1 MVVNMKVPEEHRK
14 RGPKS
19 LTLAIF
25 TVSTSRYEALK
36 RGEKISDKSFELA
49 KEVLEDY
56 GHGVKFY
63 RIIPDDELEIT
74 LSLLNAL
81 DDEEVQAVIFI
92 GGTGPA
98 ARDITTKTIRRLLDK
113 ELEGFGDIFRFYSE
127 QEVGSSAFLSNA
139 TAGIKEGKLVFC
151 LPGSP
156 NAVQLAIKKLIAPE
170 LGHLIY
176 LAKRK

>member
-1 MVVNMKVPEEHRK
+1 MKVHEEHRK
-14 RGPKS
+14 SGPKN

-36 RGEKISDKSFELA
+36 RRENIGDKSYELA
-49 KEVLEDY
+49 KETLEVY
-56 GHGVKFY
+56 GHRVKIY
-63 RIIPDDELEIT
+63 RIIPDDELEIA

-92 GGTGPA
+92 GGTGPT

-113 ELEGFGDIFRFYSE
+113 ELEGFGEIFRFYSE
-127 QEVGSSAFLSNA
+127 REVGSSAFLSNA
-139 TAGIKEGKLVFC
+139 TAGTKEGKLVFC

-156 NAVQLAIKKLIAPE
+156 NAVQLAIKKLIVPE